1 MDTSVIKSYLVAL
14 NFDVNSQSQRKFDEA
29 IRVATQNITRFTGG
43 MATSFVEAGASVVG
57 VLTAIATGTVALAT
71 ETARGDLQMQLMA
84 RRMMMSLPQFREMK
98 MALDA
103 LGVSAQD
110 VIFGPPELRERYKTL
125 SEDNRRIMAAL
136 GPADFE
142 REMRRIRDV
151 EFQFTRLRQ
160 EAGLFVMALTKS
172 LSKALTGDE
181 NGILMRLKSWN
192 EWLIQNIPDLANK
205 AATYLA
211 PVLRDVWSILK
222 DIGSMG
228 QMVADDFVQMVG
240 VLYNDQR
247 LIGGKANLET
257 ISLSLQ
263 HISDELA
270 DIIDETREWFALLHQ
285 PAGQTGSDKWLWGP
299 VGKPATM
306 GDMFARMFPES
317 GMKSES
323 MEKYKAQLPIFQQ
336 RGKTLPQQ
344 AMAAAMSIGA
354 DLGVN
359 PRLIFEQWAH
369 ETGGFTSRLAREQ
382 LNLGGMKTVTGAY
395 REFSSVDE
403 FAQAYERLIS
413 RGRFSGLRT
422 AQTEQEWAQA
432 LKAGHYMEDT
442 PQNYARGMEHA
453 RALAETINVNIYAQ
467 TSDPAEHAR
476 KFIEETNRLKSQRQ
490 QVQSGQVYVT
500 GGY

>member
-1 MDTSVIKSYLVAL
+1 LDTSVIKSYLVAL

-285 PAGQTGSDKWLWGP
+285 PA
-299 VGKPATM
+299 
-306 GDMFARMFPES
+306 
-317 GMKSES
+317 
-323 MEKYKAQLPIFQQ
+323 
-336 RGKTLPQQ
+336 
-344 AMAAAMSIGA
+344 
-354 DLGVN
+354 
-359 PRLIFEQWAH
+359 
-369 ETGGFTSRLAREQ
+369 
-382 LNLGGMKTVTGAY
+382 
-395 REFSSVDE
+395 
-403 FAQAYERLIS
+403 
-413 RGRFSGLRT
+413 
-422 AQTEQEWAQA
+422 
-432 LKAGHYMEDT
+432 
-442 PQNYARGMEHA
+442 
-453 RALAETINVNIYAQ
+453 
-467 TSDPAEHAR
+467 
-476 KFIEETNRLKSQRQ
+476 
-490 QVQSGQVYVT
+490 
-500 GGY
+500 